1 MPVLRGTVHHLHAP
15 GGTTSRA
22 VVISNDRWNAVMS
35 QIAVLPVVQSLRPG
49 ERPYAVPYD
58 GHFVTTARPLA
69 ILAPPHPGSP
79 VGPAIAGLSSVEL
92 DAVEERLAEFLQLPA
107 LLRGV
112 GAIARPTGDTA
123 AYPLW
128 GEVYR
133 GPVLGGER
141 KRFVVVSPSDWNRE
155 SGLAVGVRTT
165 TQLKIDDLWFPPIL
179 GGTSRACCG
188 DASTFPL
195 REWRLHRRDRPVPF
209 TATAGDMAAIAR
221 GLADV
226 YELDGAG

>member
-1 MPVLRGTVHHLHAP
+1 MLRGTVHQLDAP

-22 VVISNDRWNAVMS
+22 VVISNDRWNAAMS
-35 QIAVLPVVQSLRPG
+35 QIAVLPIVQTLRPG
-49 ERPYAVPYD
+49 ERAYAVPYD
-58 GHFVTTARPLA
+58 AHFITAARPLA

-79 VGPAIAGLSSVEL
+79 LGPAIAGLSSLEL
-92 DAVEERLAEFLQLPA
+92 EAVEERLTEFLQLPA
-107 LLRGV
+107 LLRGL
-112 GAIARPTGDTA
+112 GMIARPTGDTTT
-123 AYPLW
+123 YPLW

-133 GPVLGGER
+133 GPILGGQR
-141 KRFVVVSPSDWNRE
+141 KRFVVVSPSDWNRA

-165 TQLKIDDLWFPPIL
+165 TQLKIDDVWFPPIL

-195 REWRLHRRDRPVPF
+195 REWRLARRDRPTPF
-209 TATAGDMAAIAR
+209 MATSADMAEIAR

-226 YELDGAG
+226 YELEHIWT

>member
-1 MPVLRGTVHHLHAP
+1 MPVLRGTVHHLHVP
-15 GGTTSRA
+15 GGMTSRA
-22 VVISNDRWNAVMS
+22 VVISNDRWNAAMS
-35 QIAVLPVVQSLRPG
+35 QIAVLPVVQSLHPG
-49 ERPYAVPYD
+49 ERAYAVPYD
-58 GHFVTTARPLA
+58 AHFVTAARPLA
-69 ILAPPHPGSP
+69 ILAPPHPDSAI
-79 VGPAIAGLSSVEL
+79 GPAIAGLSAAEL
-92 DAVEERLAEFLQLPA
+92 DAVADRLAEFLQLPA

-112 GAIARPTGDTA
+112 GAVARPTGDTA

-141 KRFVVVSPSDWNRE
+141 KRFVVVSPSEWNRE

-165 TQLKIDDLWFPPIL
+165 NQLKIDDLWFPAIL
-179 GGTSRACCG
+179 GGTSRACCD

-195 REWRLHRRDRPVPF
+195 PEWRLHQRDRPMPF
-209 TATAGDMAAIAR
+209 TATAADMAAIAR

-226 YELDGAG
+226 YELDDAC